1 MTRIKTD
8 YPFSSVS
15 SVANFV
21 RQRTAPV
28 FINIHSRRSV
38 RTELWRRGGLFFP
51 GDEFDARFALL
62 SIRTTLHRQI
72 SVQVT
77 LHAGP
82 HSLGDR
88 YQLAERA
95 RYRGTQTGD

>member
-1 MTRIKTD
+1 MLAADNADLRR
-8 YPFSSVS
+8 SALSA
-15 SVANFV
+15 ANIV
-21 RQRTAPV
+21 HQRTAPV
-28 FINIHSRRSV
+28 SIDIHSRRSV
-38 RTELWRRGGLFFP
+38 RTELRRRGGLFFP

-82 HSLGDR
+82 HSLGDG

-95 RYRGTQTGD
+95 RYRGAQTGD